1 MKVQTIYMK
10 KIKSV
15 VTNARLLLIFL
26 VIAKCFSIETLSE
39 NDNNFILNTL
49 VGIDICVKK

>member
-15 VTNARLLLIFL
+15 VSNARLLLIFL
-26 VIAKCFSIETLSE
+26 VIAKRFSIETLSE

-49 VGIDICVKK
+49 VEIDICLKK